1 MTPVQMRGVACVW
14 RAINSLSHSEPEM
27 YTLRPRKLFAL
38 LTCLSFFASLAHL
51 APAQRSSAGKGGDV
65 RLADLSN
72 GQIVNG
78 FRAVAVYLNDAD
90 QPMGG
95 RFVHQQTGFTL
106 DLLQIQSVPQ
116 AFIWVNTFPTSD
128 MGEPHTQEHL
138 LVGKGN
144 KGRGVSG
151 METMSL
157 VTSNAFTMQRKT
169 AYDFNTAAGSEVFYQ
184 QFERQMDALLHP
196 DYTDEEIRREVRNFG
211 VTENPADKTLGLEE
225 KGSVYNE
232 MVSSYSQAN
241 TRLFHELSL
250 TLYGAHHPLSYE
262 SGGLPSGIRE
272 MKPEDIRRYHD
283 ANYHLANMGMIGSF
297 PKEMRLGDILART
310 GAILSKLEP
319 TRPRIKFNT
328 EADLPAP
335 HPAPAG
341 KIEFVEF
348 PHKNDQQPG
357 IMVFAWPATLDLDPM
372 EQTLLSLFLDNV
384 ASDSTSNLYK
394 RFVDTKTREL
404 DLGAKSVFNFVG
416 DDEGHPVYVGLFDVA
431 TANMNEQTAALVR
444 QKVLDEFKRV
454 AAFGDGSPELAEFNA
469 RLKNRVIE
477 AKRGLSK
484 FVNSPPG
491 FGFRNT
497 GSEWLSQ
504 LELLNRTKD
513 FKKSVTLKP
522 DLTKIETLLDPK
534 QNVWRNYVS
543 RWHLADTVPYAAG
556 ARPNPKLVQQEEQ
569 ERRDRSAAEI
579 ARLKAKY
586 NVADEQESVRRYKA
600 DYDAAS
606 AELDRAAKADAAP
619 RFIDAPPMTL
629 DDQLDFKTAQ
639 LPAGVPLVA
648 STFDNMTSGT
658 VGLALRL
665 NVVPEDELVYL
676 SMMPALLTRVGVV
689 KEGKPISF
697 EEMTEM
703 ERREILSLNA
713 SFSANLR
720 TGRDELIVRGSGNDV
735 AETQRAVGWMKLAL
749 FAPNWRM
756 ENIARIRDLVE
767 QQLSGLRNTTQGPE
781 ESWVQNPA
789 GAYRRQD
796 NPLLLTT
803 SSFLTQAHNVDR
815 LRWMLKGA
823 SDENTRAAISGFL
836 SKLGQAGANA
846 SREDLKALVQAM
858 QGNKSAGDALP
869 AALKPYAEEY
879 ARLPEGAL
887 SLAGDVA
894 KDLEQLLPD
903 LPDASLPADWSY
915 LTSEIRHDLS
925 ISPEQTLANLNRV
938 RERLLKTG
946 AARMFVIG
954 SRSTQSAIA
963 GNINDLLAGL
973 AKEQPAA
980 VAYSNAR
987 TVDARLRE
995 RVTDANAPV
1004 FVGLLSPNMQ
1014 GGVFINSAPLVT
1026 YKDTDRESLLR
1037 FLSAKLYG
1045 GGGAHGIFTKTISA
1059 GLAYSNGLGSSPTN
1073 GRLQYYAERTPALP
1087 QTLSF
1092 VIGELKKSPH
1102 DPGLVEYAIAQAFG
1116 EFRAGS
1122 PYETRGEAM
1131 AADLSDGVTPEA
1143 VRNFRQA
1150 ILALRHEPNLAA
1162 ELYKRMD
1169 QVYATVLPGYGVKGS
1184 QVAGA
1189 VYFVIGPE
1197 KQLGAYEQYLRTA
1210 EGSDAKLYRLYPRDF
1225 WITLK
1230 EK

>member
-1 MTPVQMRGVACVW
+1 VQAKRIADVFPAHQ
-14 RAINSLSHSEPEM
+14 NPFHSEKVM
-27 YTLRPRKLFAL
+27 NILQPRKLFAL
-38 LTCLSFFASLAHL
+38 ILCLSFFTSLTPVV
-51 APAQRSSAGKGGDV
+51 PAQRPAASGDV
-65 RLADLSN
+65 RLSDLSA
-72 GQIVNG
+72 GQVVKG
-78 FRAVAVYLNDAD
+78 FRTVAIYLNDAD

-95 RFVHQQTGFTL
+95 RFVHEQTGFTL
-106 DLLQIQSVPQ
+106 DLLQIQSIPQ

-144 KGRGVSG
+144 KGRGVAE

-157 VTSNAFTMQRKT
+157 VTSNAFTMQRQT
-169 AYDFNTAAGSEVFYQ
+169 VYNFNTAAGPEVFYQ

-211 VTENPADKTLGLEE
+211 VTEKPADHALGLEE

-232 MVSSYSQAN
+232 MVSSFSHAN
-241 TRLFHELSL
+241 TRLFHQLNL
-250 TLYGAHHPLSYE
+250 ALYGQNHPLSYV
-262 SGGLPSGIRE
+262 SGGSPSGIRE
-272 MKPEDIRRYHD
+272 MKAEDIRRYHD

-297 PKEMRLGDILART
+297 PSEMRLADILAHADAMLR
-310 GAILSKLEP
+310 KLEP
-319 TRPRIKFNT
+319 ARPNLRFKT

-335 HPAPAG
+335 RSAPTG

-348 PHKNDQQPG
+348 PNKNDQQPG
-357 IMVFAWPATLDLDPM
+357 AMVFAWPPTRELNPM
-372 EQTLLSLFLDNV
+372 EQTLLRLFLDNV
-384 ASDSTSNLYK
+384 ASDPTSNLYK
-394 RFVDTKTREL
+394 RFVDTKTREI
-404 DLGAKSVFNFVG
+404 DLGAKAVFSFVG
-416 DDEGHPVYVGLFDVA
+416 EDKGHPVYVGLSDVA
-431 TANMNEQTAALVR
+431 TSNMNEQTIRLVR
-444 QKVLDEFKRV
+444 QKIMDEFKRI
-454 AAFGDGSPELAEFNA
+454 ASFGDGAPELAEFNA
-469 RLKNRVIE
+469 RLKSRVIE
-477 AKRGLSK
+477 AKRDLSK

-513 FKKSVTLKP
+513 FRKSVTLKSEI
-522 DLTKIETLLDPK
+522 TKIESLLDAK
-534 QNVWRNYVS
+534 QNVWRDYIS

-556 ARPNPKLVQQEEQ
+556 ARPNPQLVQQEEQ
-569 ERRDRSAAEI
+569 ERRDRSAAEV

-586 NVADEQESVRRYKA
+586 NVTDEQEAIRRYKA
-600 DYDAAS
+600 EYDAAS
-606 AELDRAAKADAAP
+606 TELDKEAKSDAAP

-639 LPAGVPLVA
+639 LTGNIPLVA

-665 NVVPEDELVYL
+665 NIVPEDELVYL
-676 SMMPALLTRVGVV
+676 SMMPALLTSVGVI
-689 KEGKPISF
+689 KDGKPISF
-697 EEMTEM
+697 EEMSEM

-720 TGRDELIVRGSGNDV
+720 TGRDELVIRGAGNNIE
-735 AETQRAVGWMKLAL
+735 ETERAIGWMKLAL

-767 QQLSGLRNTTQGPE
+767 QRLSALRNTMQGAE
-781 ESWVQNPA
+781 EAWVQNPA

-796 NPLLLTT
+796 SPLLLTT

-823 SDENTRAAISGFL
+823 SDESTRAAISGFL
-836 SKLGQAGANA
+836 AKLGTASANA
-846 SREDLKALVQAM
+846 KREELKTLVQAL
-858 QGNKSAGDALP
+858 QGNKAASDALP
-869 AALKPYAEEY
+869 APLKTYAEED
-879 ARLPEGAL
+879 ARLPEGART
-887 SLAGDVA
+887 LASDVA

-903 LPDASLPADWSY
+903 LPDSSLAADWSY

-925 ISPEQTLANLNRV
+925 VTPEQALANLNRV

-954 SRSTQSAIA
+954 SRSTQSATA
-963 GNINDLLAGL
+963 GHINDLLAGL
-973 AKEQPAA
+973 AKEQPATI
-980 VAYSNAR
+980 AYSNTR
-987 TVDARLRE
+987 LVDARMRE
-995 RVTDANAPV
+995 RTPDASAPV
-1004 FVGLLSPNMQ
+1004 FVGLLTPNMQ
-1014 GGVFINSAPLVT
+1014 GGVFINSAPLVA
-1026 YKDTDRESLLR
+1026 YQDTDRESLLR
-1037 FLSAKLYG
+1037 FLAAKLYG
-1045 GGGAHGIFTKTISA
+1045 GGGAHAIFTKTISA
-1059 GLAYSNGLGSSPTN
+1059 GLAYSNGLGSSPTT

-1092 VIGELKKSPH
+1092 VINELKKSPH
-1102 DPGLVEYAIAQAFG
+1102 DPGLVEYSIAQAFG
-1116 EFRAGS
+1116 EFRSGS
-1122 PYETRGEAM
+1122 PYEVRGESM
-1131 AADLSDGVTPEA
+1131 AADLADGLTPET

-1150 ILALRHEPNLAA
+1150 ILNLRREPNLAA

-1169 QVYATVLPGYGVKGS
+1169 QVYATVLPGYGGKGS
-1184 QVAGA
+1184 DVQGA

-1197 KQLGAYEQYLRTA
+1197 KQLSAYEQYLRTA
-1210 EGSDAKLYRLYPRDF
+1210 EGANAKLYRLYPRDF